1 MSQGTAHETNAG
13 GPTRHGRWAMIL
25 VVVAGLQGAAG
36 VALAA
41 VAAHVAPTPAL
52 ATAAQILI
60 LHATAAVAITAAAS
74 LAARPRAMLAVAT
87 LMLAGAALFSG
98 DVALLHLAGRRLFPF
113 AAPTGGSTMILSW
126 LGLAGVAAH
135 ALLRLRR
142 A

>member
-1 MSQGTAHETNAG
+1 MSREQAIETNAAG
-13 GPTRHGRWAMIL
+13 ASRPGRWATAL
-25 VVVAGLQGAAG
+25 LLVAGLQGAAG

-74 LAARPRAMLAVAT
+74 LAARPRAMLAAAT

-98 DVALLHLAGRRLFPF
+98 DVAMLHLAGRRLFPF

-135 ALLRLRR
+135 ALVNLRR
-142 A
+142 T